1 MAESV
6 AGYAGGDRKKA
17 TDLALSPYLDGFEPL
32 EPSLKARDSALLGA
46 SRPPC
51 SISERP
57 SPQAKASRRLHEQ
70 ATRLGALFD
79 LAERALSPE
88 QADDGATFAAA
99 FTILL
104 REGLEAL
111 LAVVAMIA

>member
-32 EPSLKARDSALLGA
+32 EPSLKTRDSALLW
-46 SRPPC
+46 PQK

-57 SPQAKASRRLHEQ
+57 SRQAIAWKRLPERSSWGAVPRSLAELYSRRN
-70 ATRLGALFD
+70 RLTMARPSL
-79 LAERALSPE
+79 LPSPSFCAKDSKRCW
-88 QADDGATFAAA
+88 QWW
-99 FTILL
+99 
-104 REGLEAL
+104 R
-111 LAVVAMIA
+111 